1 MTLDCTVTAGEPPI
15 SYVWRN
21 DTSAMVLSRSPMF
34 VVREPGDY
42 RCTASNLDE
51 VMDTEVAVLFCE
63 FIVCVCACA
72 CVCVCVCVCACMC
85 VCIVYC
91 LLHYGPLFF
100 CLVCRLLDRLKKK
113 EERPKSIQV
122 HTSDF
127 DYHKSC
133 LSITGQD

>member
-72 CVCVCVCVCACMC
+72 CVCVCVCVCVRMH
-85 VCIVYC
+85 VCVYC
-91 LLHYGPLFF
+91 LLFAALWPAFFLLGMSVVGPLE
-100 CLVCRLLDRLKKK
+100 KKRREAK
-113 EERPKSIQV
+113 EY
-122 HTSDF
+122 TSAHIRF
-127 DYHKSC
+127 
-133 LSITGQD
+133 